1 MPRAVRE
8 KSNTGI
14 YHVMLRGIGHQV
26 IFEDGEDC
34 EKYLETLKRKPA

>member
-1 MPRAVRE
+1 LA
-8 KSNTGI
+8 I
-14 YHVMLRGIGHQV
+14 QV